1 MCVGCSLQEDYRR
14 AVDEYDEKVFH
25 SFRLMLREVANV
37 YVSSGGECVDVGR
50 VWMCGECVGV
60 G

>member
-1 MCVGCSLQEDYRR
+1 MGCSLQEDYRR

-37 YVSSGGECVDVGR
+37 YVS
-50 VWMCGECVGV
+50 
-60 G
+60 